1 MQAREEKM
9 IVEAR
14 LKAYNKKA
22 IEEQRRAER
31 QLAEAD
37 GPLSKQ
43 SLEQE
48 VEQAFKQYDQDGDGQ
63 LNVEEA
69 RLYLEDWIKRT
80 AKNKE
85 DVQDIKFED
94 LDLDGNGFID
104 KEELRQFLFDQRMLH
119 SEVF

>member
-1 MQAREEKM
+1 M